1 MVKDDPQDDGF
12 WLGSLTKRLS
22 FWKPDFSASQQRFR
36 NNLEPMPRRLS
47 RHRVGALTPH
57 NSPTTLLPGKP
68 FPKTRWI
75 PDGTA
80 ATKLCT
86 RRPPSNSWEFGRIK
100 KSGENMFE
108 NGYSDE
114 FQSSLVQF
122 QPSLVSFQSSL
133 VSFQSLL
140 VSFSFSSILIIVP
153 KAPYKPKLLL
163 LYLSKPDSSKFSSLR
178 SCFLKF
184 SGLRG

>member
-1 MVKDDPQDDGF
+1 MVKDDPQDDCF

-47 RHRVGALTPH
+47 RHRVGSFP
-57 NSPTTLLPGKP
+57 STTLLPGKP

-108 NGYSDE
+108 NGYSDG

-122 QPSLVSFQSSL
+122 QPSLVSFQS
-133 VSFQSLL
+133 LL
-140 VSFSFSSILIIVP
+140 VSFKFLFNPDYSSQGSLQTKAPAIVP
-153 KAPYKPKLLL
+153 HQARFIQIQQLEVVFFKVFWAE
-163 LYLSKPDSSKFSSLR
+163 R
-178 SCFLKF
+178 LKD
-184 SGLRG
+184 